1 MLNGKTYKFDSSK
14 AKAVV
19 SVGNTDQQRQIIN
32 VAPGSIS
39 ATSTDAINGAQ
50 IFPLYTE
57 LNDLNGRHGALKTQV
72 DDLGKGFQVSAQGAN
87 ARKVLPGETVDISS
101 ADANLGVSK
110 GAADNGVKL
119 ALARNLALDS
129 VTAGGT
135 TLNKDGVTIP
145 GGAAGPV
152 TLGPKGLNN
161 GGNVLTGVGAGKVA
175 ADSSD
180 AVTGAQLA
188 TLQNQLNNLPKSN
201 GDGSAKSVLAAVG
214 PGATVDD
221 KGELVLP
228 QIKLD
233 SLGNDENNKPLPQ
246 PTTLLGAIDALDGE
260 LAKVDEATG
269 ILLDD
274 SLMWAD
280 GKGAYSAKH
289 GDKPTNRI
297 TDVAPGAVKAD
308 STDAVN
314 GGQLHATNEALA
326 KGLGGG
332 AQVGPDGK
340 LTDPTYAIHNPGSAT
355 ATTPHK
361 DVGAALGALD
371 AGVVGNTGAI
381 DKLGKDVANGA
392 VGPIQQGATPG
403 QLALVAPGAT
413 GAAPGAPQGLTN
425 VAPGKVAAGSTDAVN
440 GGQLNDVAQ
449 TANKGFQLSAQGA
462 DASQVKPGDTVDIS
476 GADANIG
483 VTKGAAD
490 SKVKLALSR
499 NLNVDS
505 VTIPGGPNGPVTL
518 GAKGL
523 DNGGNV
529 LTGVGAGRVAPG
541 SSDAVTGDQLAATD
555 AKAVEAQDA
564 ATAADGKAVAADEK
578 AATAQQA
585 AEEARTLGAN
595 SVQYTDPAK
604 TSIVLDGTRS
614 NDGGKTAGTLLSNVA
629 QGSLAPNSTDAVNGT
644 QLRATNQALADN
656 LGGGAKLNP
665 DGSVAAPT
673 YNIHNPGS
681 TTATTP
687 HKDVGAALGALD
699 KGVTGNTAA
708 IAGLANGTAGPI
720 QQNGTPGQ
728 LALVGPNGAAGP
740 QGLTNVAPG
749 AVAADSTDAVNGGQ
763 LHAVEQAANKG
774 WQLSAQGANE
784 TQVKPGDVVDISG
797 DANIGVTKGDA
808 DSKVK
813 LALARNL
820 NVDSLAAGGTAL
832 TKDGVTIANGPNGPV
847 TLGAKGLDNGGN
859 VLTGLGK
866 GRVAAGST
874 DAVTGDQLA
883 EIDAKLGQ
891 AGVAST
897 ATDAKLATAQDA
909 ADAADDK
916 AQKAQEA
923 ADKADEKAVKAQ
935 EATTDLA
942 NKAVQYGDEG
952 KTSIVLGG
960 PASTD
965 GGQTGG
971 TRLSN
976 VAQGSLAPNSTDAVN
991 GTQLRA
997 TNQALADGLGG
1008 GAKLNP
1014 DGTVARPTYAI
1025 HNPGSTTATTPH
1037 NDVGSALGA
1046 LDAGVVGNTAAIDK
1060 LGKDLAN
1067 GTAGPIQQGGNA
1079 LTGIGAGNVA
1089 AGSTDAVNGGQLAAT
1104 DAKVATAQEAAT
1116 TADGKAV
1123 KAQEA
1128 ADAAD
1133 DKAEKAQGTADQAL
1147 ALGNNSVQYDGDD
1160 KKSMTLR
1167 GEESI
1172 DGGKTGGTRLGNV
1185 AQGSLADLSTDAV
1198 NGSQLRATNQVLA
1211 NGLGGGA
1218 AVQADGSITRP
1229 TYVIHNPGSMPGSAA
1244 ATSAYDNVGDA
1255 LGALDRGVTGNTAAI
1270 ADLGKSAVHYD
1281 KNADGSPNTGAMTLA
1296 GGVDAAGNPT
1306 GTAIR
1311 NVAPG
1316 SVAAGSM
1323 EAVNGGQL
1331 HDIAQ
1336 TAGKGWTLSAQ
1347 GANAS
1352 QVKPGETVDISGAD
1366 ANIQVAKGADDRNV
1380 KVALSRNLAV
1390 DSVTA
1395 GNTTV
1400 NGDGVTIAGGP
1411 NGPVKLTNKGL
1422 DNGGNVLT
1430 GIGAGN
1436 VAAGSTDAVNGDQLA
1451 ATDARAVRAQA
1462 SADAA
1467 DAKAAAARAMAHAA
1481 DMKAAAA
1488 QAAADAADMKAV
1500 AAQYAADAAAMKVVT
1515 AQLAADAAGLKAEQ
1529 ANGTAER
1536 ALALGNNSVQYDDA
1550 GKTGLTL
1557 GGPKSEDGGRTG
1569 GTRLA
1574 NVAQGLLSPT
1584 STDAVNGAQLHA
1596 TNERVAAHGT
1606 QLALLETGQAGAF
1619 RMNNRSGLPAPDARG
1634 EDAVAGGFGA
1644 VASGARST
1652 AIGSNAVA
1660 SGAGSVAL
1668 GHGATDGGRDNVVS
1682 VGREGAE
1689 RQVTNVAAGTR
1700 PTDAVN
1706 LGQLSNAID
1715 HGLVAATGY
1724 TDHHVNALRFDLAN
1738 VRRDAD
1744 AGTASAMA
1752 VAGLPQA
1759 FSDSG
1764 GMIGGAIGVYQNE
1777 TAFALGVSKV
1787 FGDGR
1792 TVVKGGATYVETSRG
1807 STFGGNVGIG
1817 YQF

>member
-1 MLNGKTYKFDSSK
+1 M
-14 AKAVV
+14 
-19 SVGNTDQQRQIIN
+19 
-32 VAPGSIS
+32 
-39 ATSTDAINGAQ
+39 
-50 IFPLYTE
+50 
-57 LNDLNGRHGALKTQV
+57 
-72 DDLGKGFQVSAQGAN
+72 
-87 ARKVLPGETVDISS
+87 
-101 ADANLGVSK
+101 
-110 GAADNGVKL
+110 
-119 ALARNLALDS
+119 
-129 VTAGGT
+129 
-135 TLNKDGVTIP
+135 
-145 GGAAGPV
+145 
-152 TLGPKGLNN
+152 
-161 GGNVLTGVGAGKVA
+161 
-175 ADSSD
+175 
-180 AVTGAQLA
+180 
-188 TLQNQLNNLPKSN
+188 
-201 GDGSAKSVLAAVG
+201 
-214 PGATVDD
+214 
-221 KGELVLP
+221 
-228 QIKLD
+228 
-233 SLGNDENNKPLPQ
+233 
-246 PTTLLGAIDALDGE
+246 
-260 LAKVDEATG
+260 
-269 ILLDD
+269 
-274 SLMWAD
+274 
-280 GKGAYSAKH
+280 
-289 GDKPTNRI
+289 
-297 TDVAPGAVKAD
+297 
-308 STDAVN
+308 
-314 GGQLHATNEALA
+314 
-326 KGLGGG
+326 
-332 AQVGPDGK
+332 
-340 LTDPTYAIHNPGSAT
+340 
-355 ATTPHK
+355 
-361 DVGAALGALD
+361 
-371 AGVVGNTGAI
+371 
-381 DKLGKDVANGA
+381 
-392 VGPIQQGATPG
+392 
-403 QLALVAPGAT
+403 
-413 GAAPGAPQGLTN
+413 
-425 VAPGKVAAGSTDAVN
+425 
-440 GGQLNDVAQ
+440 
-449 TANKGFQLSAQGA
+449 
-462 DASQVKPGDTVDIS
+462 
-476 GADANIG
+476 
-483 VTKGAAD
+483 
-490 SKVKLALSR
+490 
-499 NLNVDS
+499 
-505 VTIPGGPNGPVTL
+505 
-518 GAKGL
+518 
-523 DNGGNV
+523 
-529 LTGVGAGRVAPG
+529 
-541 SSDAVTGDQLAATD
+541 
-555 AKAVEAQDA
+555 
-564 ATAADGKAVAADEK
+564 
-578 AATAQQA
+578 
-585 AEEARTLGAN
+585 
-595 SVQYTDPAK
+595 
-604 TSIVLDGTRS
+604 
-614 NDGGKTAGTLLSNVA
+614 
-629 QGSLAPNSTDAVNGT
+629 
-644 QLRATNQALADN
+644 
-656 LGGGAKLNP
+656 
-665 DGSVAAPT
+665 
-673 YNIHNPGS
+673 
-681 TTATTP
+681 
-687 HKDVGAALGALD
+687 
-699 KGVTGNTAA
+699 
-708 IAGLANGTAGPI
+708 
-720 QQNGTPGQ
+720 
-728 LALVGPNGAAGP
+728 
-740 QGLTNVAPG
+740 
-749 AVAADSTDAVNGGQ
+749 
-763 LHAVEQAANKG
+763 
-774 WQLSAQGANE
+774 
-784 TQVKPGDVVDISG
+784 
-797 DANIGVTKGDA
+797 
-808 DSKVK
+808 
-813 LALARNL
+813 
-820 NVDSLAAGGTAL
+820 
-832 TKDGVTIANGPNGPV
+832 TIANGPNGPV

-1067 GTAGPIQQGGNA
+1067 GTAGPIQQGATPGQLALVGPQGATGPQGLTNVAPGAVAAGSTDAVNGGQLHAVEQAANKGWQLSAGGLNETQVKPGEVVDISGDANIGVTKGAADRNVKLALARKLDVDSVVAGGTVLNGDSVTIGGGAKGPVKLSSNGLDNGGNA

-1089 AGSTDAVNGGQLAAT
+1089 AGSTDAVNGDQLAAT
-1104 DAKVATAQEAAT
+1104 DAKVATAQDAAI

-1229 TYVIHNPGSMPGSAA
+1229 TYVIHNPGSMPGSTA

-1411 NGPVKLTNKGL
+1411 NGPVKLTSKGL

-1606 QLALLETGQAGAF
+1606 QLALLETGQSGAF

-1634 EDAVAGGFGA
+1634 DDAVAGGFGA

-1759 FSDSG
+1759 FGDSG